1 MTLTLYRT
9 SDDMRKMFKTLDKI
23 KDVESIFPTGN
34 VNTFSP
40 SFLIDYDVSVI
51 SCNYLYCDTTGLY
64 YFVSAPVL
72 VDGRRMEL
80 NCTCDYLM
88 SYAGD
93 ILNCSATVIRR
104 ENFNGETGGTY
115 IEDSKIP
122 IDKARIFTQGERL
135 AFNPSTGTIN
145 YFLAINGGVS

>member
-9 SDDMRKMFKTLDKI
+9 SADTRKLFKTLDKI
-23 KDVESIFPTGN
+23 KDIESIFPTGN
-34 VNTFSP
+34 INTFSP

-72 VDGRRMEL
+72 IDGRRIEL

-88 SYAGD
+88 SYAGN
-93 ILNCSATVIRR
+93 ILNCNATVIRR
-104 ENFNGETGGTY
+104 ENYNGNTGATF
-115 IEDSKIP
+115 IQDSKLP
-122 IDKARIFTQGERL
+122 INTSKIYMHGERL
-135 AFNPSTGTIN
+135 SHIANTSTGN
-145 YFLAINGGVS
+145 YFLGINGG